1 VPDYNFS
8 REPHYSFQGES
19 PADELLEIARI
30 HHVDARQLRERALV
44 AEAEERHEEAKLLM
58 DLSVSREQRA
68 VEFEKAA
75 KGEGGDPIVA
85 EILDSQ
91 EELRDVFTPRYIPSF
106 ISREDLFPLKI
117 PKKKEST
124 LPKPIARFIAWLKY
138 EDQK

>member
-1 VPDYNFS
+1 MASYNFDQK
-8 REPHYSFQGES
+8 PHYSFQGDS

-30 HHVDARQLRERALV
+30 HHLDAQQLRQRALV

-91 EELRDVFTPRYIPSF
+91 EELRDGFAPRYIPSF
-106 ISREDLFPLKI
+106 ISREDLFPLKK

-124 LPKPIARFIAWLKY
+124 LPKPIARLMAWLKY
-138 EDQK
+138 EGQK